1 MMSDDDHERNSYQPA
16 QDPATDNAQSF
27 LPDARQI
34 SIALALFRH
43 RHSLSKSCINDLC
56 ELLRYLGAILP
67 EPDNDCSRIRDVQE
81 GEVRRN
87 IAVQELIRDPRKKIV
102 TLLLNSDGIVLKKL
116 SRSIWVTCMIIN
128 ELPRAVRFNINNI
141 IICSISMGCSKPKKR
156 EFQSFIAD
164 WVYELRQLE
173 LGFHV
178 SPLNSN
184 KNFVK
189 MYAYLIAATL
199 DKPAQA
205 LLMNI
210 NDPVG
215 FHSCVRCTIRGKYV
229 QSGNG
234 TIRVFIKST
243 EDDIE
248 NRSNVLY
255 DKHIF
260 ILSKRKSKLKPNE
273 NDHACGQQG
282 PCLLRDLSYFNV
294 GQSCVADSLRNVYA
308 GTFVSIL
315 S

>member
-1 MMSDDDHERNSYQPA
+1 
-16 QDPATDNAQSF
+16 
-27 LPDARQI
+27 
-34 SIALALFRH
+34 
-43 RHSLSKSCINDLC
+43 
-56 ELLRYLGAILP
+56 
-67 EPDNDCSRIRDVQE
+67 
-81 GEVRRN
+81 
-87 IAVQELIRDPRKKIV
+87 
-102 TLLLNSDGIVLKKL
+102 
-116 SRSIWVTCMIIN
+116 
-128 ELPRAVRFNINNI
+128 
-141 IICSISMGCSKPKKR
+141 MGCSKPKKR

-164 WVYELRQLE
+164 WVYELHQLE

-178 SPLNSN
+178 SPRNSH
-184 KNFVK
+184 KKIVK

-215 FHSCVRCTIRGKYV
+215 FHRKAV

-234 TIRVFIKST
+234 TIRVFMKSA

-273 NDHACGQQG
+273 NDHAYGQQG
-282 PCLLRDLSYFNV
+282 PCLLRDLSYFNI
-294 GQSCVADSLRNVYA
+294 GQSCVADSLHNVYA